1 MIHHGENEADRLVPS
16 SLLLVRMSTFSHPL
30 SELTNPRTRF
40 IHVNTT
46 SGPYSFSTEAFKQ
59 HAKNRSH

>member
-1 MIHHGENEADRLVPS
+1 MERTKLTGWY
-16 SLLLVRMSTFSHPL
+16 LLHFFLYLCIPTYPL
-30 SELTNPRTRF
+30 LELTNPRTRF
-40 IHVNTT
+40 TNVNTT

>member
-1 MIHHGENEADRLVPS
+1 MERTKLTGWY
-16 SLLLVRMSTFSHPL
+16 LLHFFWYLCMSTFSHPR

-46 SGPYSFSTEAFKQ
+46 SGPYSFSIEAFKQ